1 MRRIFWI
8 RVSRHHSLAEQER
21 AAVDWRADVVLRDGD
36 GHETWDA
43 LIRKI
48 ARKGDLIGM
57 TTLARIGT
65 TRDDVQAGLAAAHAK
80 DCVIEETRTG
90 RRTDRAADAA
100 QMALDAA
107 SEITDD
113 ARRLSPRQ
121 ARSNAAKRWN
131 DRARDRLAKVHA
143 SKIWHDTATYRLIPD
158 ALKHMPGWTRSTAY
172 RRLGERGTTLGGR
185 PRKTKR
191 D

>member
-8 RVSRHHSLAEQER
+8 RVSRHHPAAEQER
-21 AAVDWRADVVLRDGD
+21 AAVEWRADVVLRDGH

-43 LIRKI
+43 LVRKV

-57 TTLARIGT
+57 TTLARIGS

-80 DCVIEETRTG
+80 GCVIEETRTG
-90 RRTDRAADAA
+90 RRTDHAADAA
-100 QMALDAA
+100 QMAMDAA

-113 ARRLSPRQ
+113 ARRLSPKQ

-131 DRARDRLAKVHA
+131 EKARERLAKVHA
-143 SKIWHDTATYRLIPD
+143 SKIWHDTTTYRLIPD
-158 ALKHMPGWTRSTAY
+158 ALRHMPGWTRSTAY
-172 RRLGERGTTLGGR
+172 RKLGERGTTLGGR
-185 PRKTKR
+185 PRTKKQ